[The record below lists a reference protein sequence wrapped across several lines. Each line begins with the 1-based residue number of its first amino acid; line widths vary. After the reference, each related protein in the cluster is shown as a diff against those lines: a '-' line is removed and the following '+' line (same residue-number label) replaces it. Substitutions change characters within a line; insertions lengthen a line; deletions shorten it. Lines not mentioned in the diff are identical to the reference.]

1 MLKMRM
7 PFWKNVCVCL
17 DIPTKRPLFLNFVL
31 MYFVERPD
39 RISLSGLTAE
49 KIGLNVL
56 EAFFARKR
64 DISRRSLCT
73 LFTDFKNIWEL
84 SVRIDVRERLEK
96 MQ

>member
-1 MLKMRM
+1 MRLE
-7 PFWKNVCVCL
+7 NVCVCL

-56 EAFFARKR
+56 EAFLPGKETYPEEAYV
-64 DISRRSLCT
+64 T
-73 LFTDFKNIWEL
+73 LFTDFKNIWETFL
-84 SVRIDVRERLEK
+84 SVSTLENGWK
-96 MQ
+96 NA